1 MSRAR
6 ERRWSQGGGLSKPV
20 ARRRR
25 MEQCGAQQRKTA
37 ATTNTVTLAA
47 LVSSLAK
54 KRMNG
59 CFERLKLVLGP

>member
-25 MEQCGAQQRKTA
+25 MEQWGAQQRKTA
-37 ATTNTVTLAA
+37 ATTNTDYGFIMGV
-47 LVSSLAK
+47 
-54 KRMNG
+54 
-59 CFERLKLVLGP
+59 FLGSGT

>member
-1 MSRAR
+1 
-6 ERRWSQGGGLSKPV
+6 
-20 ARRRR
+20 